1 VSENSKYASEYPEN
15 VTVVSFLNL
24 MQLVKAY
31 QMLEKLVYVL
41 RALALR
47 LGLDEFYFDNYAKTE
62 IQFYAL
68 FTLLLPLNLQMLF
81 VLLLMVIST

>member
-1 VSENSKYASEYPEN
+1 M
-15 VTVVSFLNL
+15 F
-24 MQLVKAY
+24 
-31 QMLEKLVYVL
+31 L

-68 FTLLLPLNLQMLF
+68 FTLQLHLNLQNAIRAAA
-81 VLLLMVIST
+81 MVTST